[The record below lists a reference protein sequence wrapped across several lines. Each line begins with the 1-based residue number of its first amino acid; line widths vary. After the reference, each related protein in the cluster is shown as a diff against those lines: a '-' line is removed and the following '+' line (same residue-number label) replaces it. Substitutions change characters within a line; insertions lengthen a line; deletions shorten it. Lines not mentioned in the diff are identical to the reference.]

1 MAGLGLFSIGSTP
14 FGAGTPVAA
23 IAPPSDLPEFAN
35 YIDPR
40 SSDYV
45 VQDDGGY
52 QRMPLVR
59 HRVLM
64 LLKTELGSAAYEP
77 DVGLLLPKKMGAS
90 FEQQVRG
97 SVIQALSLIG
107 SDIRIDDV
115 IVVRS
120 PMGRADITVAYT
132 DLTTGNSDTLTL

>member
-1 MAGLGLFSIGSTP
+1 MSGLGLFPVGNTP
-14 FGAGTPVAA
+14 FGSGTPVIAA
-23 IAPPSDLPEFAN
+23 APPSDSPELAN
-35 YIDPR
+35 YLDPR
-40 SSDYV
+40 TSDYV
-45 VQDDGGY
+45 VNDDGSY

-77 DVGLLLPKKMGAS
+77 DVGLKLPKKMGTS
-90 FEQQVRG
+90 FEQEVRG
-97 SVIQALSLIG
+97 SILLALSLIG

-115 IVVRS
+115 IVIRS